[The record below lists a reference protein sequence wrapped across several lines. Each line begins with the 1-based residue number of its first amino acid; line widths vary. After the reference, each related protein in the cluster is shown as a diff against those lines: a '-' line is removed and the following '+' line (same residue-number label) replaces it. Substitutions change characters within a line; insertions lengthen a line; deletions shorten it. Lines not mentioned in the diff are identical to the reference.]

1 MVAELRLMSGWE
13 MSSTEDRRP
22 RPRCQAVRL
31 QTFGGKEEEVEEEKV
46 EEDVGYVDE
55 EEG

>member
-31 QTFGGKEEEVEEEKV
+31 QTFGGKEEEVEEEK